1 MSSIHQQTLDYL
13 TTHLDDLLGNYPNI
27 MTHFAEKAFKVID
40 TDIHPKVLA
49 DWNRKGLLL
58 EKPAKNKMHRFSL
71 TEFAWVK
78 MIDKMRKFNLPLEI
92 ILAAR
97 TELAQPIHDGS
108 NDIWDIPELN
118 DVMKMML
125 GEEEADKMTE
135 FMKDPKMREAV
146 NKSVPNRILN
156 STQLDSLLLFCLL
169 SRSPL
174 SFLIN
179 LEGKGLLLSPILLAT
194 GQYDEADLQ
203 LLMNSSYVSISLT
216 EILAETLVLTPLESI
231 EGKLDLLSSKELT
244 VLEALRSKG
253 VSSVHVR
260 FDNNEEM
267 DLLEVTSE
275 QSVAA
280 QTRLLELML
289 TDGYQDITL
298 KSQNGVI
305 VHCTNTRK
313 TKLK

>member
-1 MSSIHQQTLDYL
+1 
-13 TTHLDDLLGNYPNI
+13 
-27 MTHFAEKAFKVID
+27 
-40 TDIHPKVLA
+40 
-49 DWNRKGLLL
+49 
-58 EKPAKNKMHRFSL
+58 
-71 TEFAWVK
+71 
-78 MIDKMRKFNLPLEI
+78 
-92 ILAAR
+92 
-97 TELAQPIHDGS
+97 
-108 NDIWDIPELN
+108 
-118 DVMKMML
+118 
-125 GEEEADKMTE
+125 MTE

-179 LEGKGLLLSPILLAT
+179 LEGKGLLLSPIMLTT

-216 EILAETLVLTPLESI
+216 EVLAETLALTPLESI

-313 TKLK
+313 IKLK